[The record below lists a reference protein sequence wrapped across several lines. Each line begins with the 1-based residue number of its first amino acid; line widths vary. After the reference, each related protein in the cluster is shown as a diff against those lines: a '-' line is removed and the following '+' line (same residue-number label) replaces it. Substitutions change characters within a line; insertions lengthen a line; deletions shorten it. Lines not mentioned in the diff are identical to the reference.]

1 MAILAHLSN
10 PIPMTQLDSS
20 ITLSRIR
27 PPELPANFLSR
38 RHLFE
43 LIDGRAPGYTMVV
56 APAGYGKTSLI
67 AEWAKQSKK
76 KVIWYT
82 MSETDSSIGLAAY
95 LISAIRQEFPDFAP
109 DLEAK
114 TVTSIFQAIADLDE
128 DIVLVLDNVVDAF
141 TFQLN
146 VTQSYMDAIPD
157 NIHIFAIRRIM
168 PTVSLKRF
176 SSIGRLSVITAGDLI
191 FSKEEIKSL
200 LQVSGVETT
209 EKKLDKILQQT
220 HGWPSAV
227 GIIASGE
234 EIKYELE
241 VDDSL
246 VKNLVLGKFERLVKE
261 TQELLITMSSFE
273 VFDLDLAATIMQ
285 KPANEVNLNKLAA
298 EGVFLMLTA
307 GQKGTYIFNNTARE
321 VIDELARTD
330 SKKYRA
336 NQIAISEIFQLR
348 NQFSLA
354 VSHAIK
360 SGDSE
365 YLRKMFKPTLR
376 KLITRG
382 DGRNIL
388 SWSNYLPLDSTRNKV
403 FAELATIM
411 GHLASFDFER
421 TVQLIEE
428 MRITYKESPLS
439 PFIERINAS
448 ALAHVAFCRGRLSEF
463 DVQME
468 VIFREPM
475 TEPAIEQSDRLG
487 ILRILAARSFIFENS
502 TILNSIEAEVKDII
516 SDSSSPDDLFIWQTI
531 RAMKLFLEGEFL
543 QAFDAASLAEEIGQR
558 NEYAGFFGYTEV
570 IYIKARCHLEFCEA
584 EKATRELEKLA
595 KLAREWQQWPWVFMA
610 ESYLARVLMMKGKV
624 EEAFAVVR
632 DHRELASEF
641 KGEDGLS
648 LIIDINELA
657 LRFTVKDY
665 ERSSQILNRLP
676 KDLIFTHQYR
686 QALSAVS
693 KNEVKKKVVPEILNS
708 DSAREQIWKSLV
720 GCEANIE
727 QESLA
732 LDSLK
737 VGLDVGAR
745 VGAKE
750 TFLRQDPT
758 ILELIIRSASK
769 RPTVYL
775 EELARAAVQ
784 RMNTKNNQNAALT
797 QPLTKREI
805 DVLRSLATGKP
816 ITAIGKT
823 LHISHNTMKTHLRN
837 IYRKLSASGREEAVA
852 KAQTLFII

>member
-1 MAILAHLSN
+1 MSE
-10 PIPMTQLDSS
+10 LDSD

-38 RHLFE
+38 HHLFE
-43 LIDGRAPGYTMVV
+43 LIDDRAPGYTMVV

-76 KVIWYT
+76 KVVWYT
-82 MSETDSSIGLAAY
+82 MSDTDSSVGLAEY
-95 LISAIRQEFPDFAP
+95 LISAIRQEFPNFAP

-114 TVTSIFQAIADLDE
+114 TVTSIFQAIANLKE
-128 DIVLVLDNVVDAF
+128 DIVLVLDNVVDVF
-141 TFQLN
+141 TYQLN

-157 NIHIFAIRRIM
+157 NIHIFALRRIM

-176 SSIGRLSVITAGDLI
+176 SSIGRLSVITAGDLV
-191 FSKEEIKSL
+191 FSKDEIKSL
-200 LQVSGVETT
+200 LQVSGVDPN
-209 EKKLDKILQQT
+209 EKKLNQILQQT

-234 EIKYELE
+234 DSKFELE

-246 VKNLVLGKFERLVKE
+246 VKNLVLNKFEKLAKDTR
-261 TQELLITMSSFE
+261 ELLIAMSSFE
-273 VFDLDLAATIMQ
+273 VFDLDLASSIIQ

-298 EGVFLMLTA
+298 EGVFLMTAA
-307 GQKGTYIFNNTARE
+307 GQKSSYIFNNTARE
-321 VIDELARTD
+321 VIDEIARSD

-336 NQIAISEIFQLR
+336 NQIAVSELFQLR
-348 NQFSLA
+348 NQLNLA
-354 VSHAIK
+354 ISHAIK

-365 YLRKMFKPTLR
+365 YLRKMFKPALR

-388 SWSNYLPLDSTRNKV
+388 YWSNYLPLDNTRNRL

-411 GHLASFDFER
+411 GHLVSYEFDR
-421 TVQLIEE
+421 TIQLIKE
-428 MRITYKESPLS
+428 MRISYKDSPLS
-439 PFIERINAS
+439 PFIDRINAA

-463 DVQME
+463 DSQME

-475 TEPAIEQSDRLG
+475 PEPAIEQSDRLG
-487 ILRILAARSFIFENS
+487 VLRILGARSFIFEDS
-502 TILNSIEAEVKDII
+502 ATLNSIEAEVKEII
-516 SDSSSPDDLFIWQTI
+516 KDSNSPDDLFLWQTI
-531 RAMKLFLEGEFL
+531 RAMKLFLEGEYL
-543 QAFDAASLAEEIGQR
+543 QALDAASLSEEIGQR
-558 NEYAGFFGYTEV
+558 NEYAGFFGYTEA
-570 IYIKARCHLEFCEA
+570 IYIKARCYLEFCEA
-584 EKATRELEKLA
+584 AKANDELEKLA
-595 KLAREWQQWPWVFMA
+595 KLAREWQQWPWLFMA
-610 ESYLARVLMMKGKV
+610 ESYLARVLMMNGKV

-632 DHRELASEF
+632 NHRKLAAEF

-648 LIIDINELA
+648 LIIDINELF
-657 LRFTVKDY
+657 LRFWVKDY
-665 ERSSQILNRLP
+665 ERSTQILNRLP
-676 KDLIFTHQYR
+676 KDLIFTYQYR

-693 KNEVKKKVVPEILNS
+693 KNEVKKKTAPEILDS
-708 DSAREQIWKSLV
+708 DSAREKIWKSLV
-720 GCEANIE
+720 GCEANIS
-727 QESLA
+727 QETLA
-732 LDSLK
+732 MDSLK
-737 VGLDVGAR
+737 IGLDIGAR

-758 ILELIIRSASK
+758 ILEVIIRSASK

-775 EELARAAVQ
+775 EELARAAAA
-784 RMNTKNNQNAALT
+784 RMNNKNNQNAALT

-837 IYRKLSASGREEAVA
+837 IYRKLSASGREEAVV

>member
-1 MAILAHLSN
+1 MSE
-10 PIPMTQLDSS
+10 LDSD

-38 RHLFE
+38 HHLFE
-43 LIDGRAPGYTMVV
+43 LIDDRAPGYTMVV

-76 KVIWYT
+76 KVVWYT
-82 MSETDSSIGLAAY
+82 MSDTDSSVGLAEY
-95 LISAIRQEFPDFAP
+95 LISAIRQEFPNFAP

-114 TVTSIFQAIADLDE
+114 TVTSIFQAIANLKE
-128 DIVLVLDNVVDAF
+128 DIVLVLDNVVDVF
-141 TFQLN
+141 TYQLN

-157 NIHIFAIRRIM
+157 NIHIFALRRIM

-176 SSIGRLSVITAGDLI
+176 SSIGRLSVITAGDLV
-191 FSKEEIKSL
+191 FSKDEIKSL
-200 LQVSGVETT
+200 LQVSGVDSN
-209 EKKLDKILQQT
+209 EKKLNQILQQT

-234 EIKYELE
+234 DSKFELE

-246 VKNLVLGKFERLVKE
+246 VKNLVLNKFEKLAKE
-261 TQELLITMSSFE
+261 TRELLIAMSSFE
-273 VFDLDLAATIMQ
+273 VFDLDLASSIIQ

-298 EGVFLMLTA
+298 EGVFLMTAA
-307 GQKGTYIFNNTARE
+307 GQKSSYIFNNTARE
-321 VIDELARTD
+321 VIDEIARTD

-336 NQIAISEIFQLR
+336 NQIAVSELFQLR
-348 NQFSLA
+348 NQLNLA
-354 VSHAIK
+354 ISHAIK

-365 YLRKMFKPTLR
+365 YLRKMFKPALR

-388 SWSNYLPLDSTRNKV
+388 YWSNYLPLDNTRNIL

-411 GHLASFDFER
+411 GHLVSHEFDR
-421 TVQLIEE
+421 TIQLIEE
-428 MRITYKESPLS
+428 MRFSYKDSPLS
-439 PFIERINAS
+439 PFINRINAA

-463 DVQME
+463 DIQME
-468 VIFREPM
+468 VFFREPIP
-475 TEPAIEQSDRLG
+475 EPAIEQSDRLG
-487 ILRILAARSFIFENS
+487 VLRIFAARSFIFEDS
-502 TILNSIEAEVKDII
+502 TTLNSIEAEVKEII
-516 SDSSSPDDLFIWQTI
+516 KNSYSPDDLFIWQTI
-531 RAMKLFLEGEFL
+531 RAMKLFLEGEYL
-543 QAFDAASLAEEIGQR
+543 QALDAASLSEEIGER
-558 NEYAGFFGYTEV
+558 NEYAGFFGYTEA
-570 IYIKARCHLEFCEA
+570 IYIKARCYLEFCEA
-584 EKATRELEKLA
+584 GKANDELEKLA
-595 KLAREWQQWPWVFMA
+595 KLAREWQQWPWLFMA
-610 ESYLARVLMMKGKV
+610 ESYLARVLMMNGKV

-632 DHRELASEF
+632 DHRKLAAEF

-648 LIIDINELA
+648 LIIDINELF
-657 LRFTVKDY
+657 LRFWVKDY
-665 ERSSQILNRLP
+665 ERSTQILNRLP

-693 KNEVKKKVVPEILNS
+693 KNEVKKKTAPEILDS
-708 DSAREQIWKSLV
+708 DSAREKIWKSLV
-720 GCEANIE
+720 GCEANIS
-727 QESLA
+727 QETLA
-732 LDSLK
+732 MDSLK
-737 VGLDVGAR
+737 IGLDIGAR

-775 EELARAAVQ
+775 EELARAAAA
-784 RMNTKNNQNAALT
+784 RMNNKNNQNAALT

-837 IYRKLSASGREEAVA
+837 IYRKLSASGREEAVV

>member
-1 MAILAHLSN
+1 MSE
-10 PIPMTQLDSS
+10 LDSD

-38 RHLFE
+38 HHLFE
-43 LIDGRAPGYTMVV
+43 LIDDRAPGYTMVV

-76 KVIWYT
+76 KVVWYT
-82 MSETDSSIGLAAY
+82 MSDTDSSVGLAEY
-95 LISAIRQEFPDFAP
+95 LISAIRQEFPNFAP

-114 TVTSIFQAIADLDE
+114 TVTSIFQAIANLKE
-128 DIVLVLDNVVDAF
+128 DIVLVLDNVVDVF
-141 TFQLN
+141 TYQLN
-146 VTQSYMDAIPD
+146 VTQSYMDAIPE
-157 NIHIFAIRRIM
+157 NIHIFALRRIM

-176 SSIGRLSVITAGDLI
+176 SSIGRLSVITAGDLV
-191 FSKEEIKSL
+191 FSKDEIKSL
-200 LQVSGVETT
+200 LQVSGVDPN
-209 EKKLDKILQQT
+209 EKKLNQILQQT

-234 EIKYELE
+234 DSKFELE

-246 VKNLVLGKFERLVKE
+246 VKNLVLNKFEKLAKDTR
-261 TQELLITMSSFE
+261 ELLIAMSSFE
-273 VFDLDLAATIMQ
+273 VFDLDLASSIIQ
-285 KPANEVNLNKLAA
+285 KPANEFNLNKLAA
-298 EGVFLMLTA
+298 EGVFLMTAA
-307 GQKGTYIFNNTARE
+307 GQKSSYIFNNTARE
-321 VIDELARTD
+321 VIDEIARSD

-336 NQIAISEIFQLR
+336 NQIAVSELFQLR
-348 NQFSLA
+348 NQLNLA
-354 VSHAIK
+354 ISHAIK

-365 YLRKMFKPTLR
+365 YLRKMFKPALR

-388 SWSNYLPLDSTRNKV
+388 YWSNYLPLDNTRNRL
-403 FAELATIM
+403 FAEIATIM
-411 GHLASFDFER
+411 GHLVSYEFDR
-421 TVQLIEE
+421 TIQLIEK
-428 MRITYKESPLS
+428 MRFSYKDSPLS
-439 PFIERINAS
+439 PFIDRINAA

-463 DVQME
+463 DNQME

-475 TEPAIEQSDRLG
+475 TEPEIEQSDRLG
-487 ILRILAARSFIFENS
+487 ILRIFAARSFIFEDS
-502 TILNSIEAEVKDII
+502 ATLNSIEAEVREII
-516 SDSSSPDDLFIWQTI
+516 KASNLPDDLFVWQTI
-531 RAMKLFLEGEFL
+531 RAMKLFLEGEYL
-543 QAFDAASLAEEIGQR
+543 QALDAASLSEEIGEL
-558 NEYAGFFGYTEV
+558 NEYAGFYGYTEA
-570 IYIKARCHLEFCEA
+570 IYIKARCYLEFCEA
-584 EKATRELEKLA
+584 AKANDELEKLA

-610 ESYLARVLMMKGKV
+610 ESYLARILMMNGKV

-632 DHRELASEF
+632 DHRKLAAEF

-648 LIIDINELA
+648 LIIDINELF
-657 LRFTVKDY
+657 LRFWVKDY
-665 ERSSQILNRLP
+665 ERSAQILNRLP
-676 KDLIFTHQYR
+676 KDLIFTYQYR

-693 KNEVKKKVVPEILNS
+693 KNEVKKKTAPEILDS
-708 DSAREQIWKSLV
+708 DSAREKIWKSLV
-720 GCEANIE
+720 GCEANIS
-727 QESLA
+727 QETLA
-732 LDSLK
+732 MDSLK
-737 VGLDVGAR
+737 VGLDIGAR

-775 EELARAAVQ
+775 EELARAAAA
-784 RMNTKNNQNAALT
+784 RMNNKNNQNAALT

-837 IYRKLSASGREEAVA
+837 IYRKLSASGREEAVS

>member
-1 MAILAHLSN
+1 M
-10 PIPMTQLDSS
+10 PMTALDSD

-43 LIDGRAPGYTMVV
+43 LIDDQAPGYTMVV

-82 MSETDSSIGLAAY
+82 MSETDSAIGLATY
-95 LISAIRQEFPDFAP
+95 LISAIRQEFPNFAP

-114 TVTSIFQAIADLDE
+114 TVTSIFQAIGNLEE
-128 DIVLVLDNVVDAF
+128 DIVLVLDNVVDVF
-141 TFQLN
+141 TYQLN
-146 VTQSYMDAIPD
+146 ITQSYMDAIPD
-157 NIHIFAIRRIM
+157 NIHIFALRRIM

-176 SSIGRLSVITAGDLI
+176 SSIGRLSVITTGDLV
-191 FSKEEIKSL
+191 FSKDEIKSL
-200 LQVSGVETT
+200 LQISGVDAN
-209 EKKLDKILQQT
+209 EKRINQIAQQT

-234 EIKYELE
+234 DSKFDLE

-246 VKNLVLGKFERLVKE
+246 VKNLVSSKFEKLSKE
-261 TQELLITMSSFE
+261 TRELLIAMSSFE
-273 VFDLDLAATIMQ
+273 VFDLDLVTSIMQ
-285 KPANEVNLNKLAA
+285 KPANETNLNKLAA
-298 EGVFLMLTA
+298 EGVFLMLAA
-307 GQKGTYIFNNTARE
+307 GQKSSYIFNNSARE
-321 VIDELARTD
+321 VINEIALAD
-330 SKKYRA
+330 SKNYRK
-336 NQIAISEIFQLR
+336 NQIAISELFQFRDQSNL
-348 NQFSLA
+348 S

-360 SGDSE
+360 SGDSD
-365 YLRKMFKPTLR
+365 YLRQMFKPVMR
-376 KLITRG
+376 KLVQQS

-388 SWSNYLPLDSTRNKV
+388 YWSNYLPTDNTRNQL
-403 FAELATIM
+403 FSELAKIM
-411 GHLASFDFER
+411 GHLTSFEFDR
-421 TVQLIEE
+421 TIQLVEE
-428 MRITYKESPLS
+428 MRFTYKDSPLA
-439 PFIERINAS
+439 PFIERINAA
-448 ALAHVAFCRGRLSEF
+448 ALAHVAFCRGRLTEF
-463 DVQME
+463 DVQMAI
-468 VIFREPM
+468 IFSDQI

-487 ILRILAARSFIFENS
+487 ILRILAARSFIFEDS
-502 TILNSIEAEVKDII
+502 AALHSLEAEVQEII
-516 SDSSSPDDLFIWQTI
+516 KESKSPEDLFIWQTI
-531 RAMKLFLEGEFL
+531 RAMKLFLDGEYL
-543 QAFDAASLAEEIGQR
+543 QAFDAASLSEEIGQR
-558 NEYAGFFGYTEV
+558 NEYAGFFGYTEA
-570 IYIKARCHLEFCEA
+570 IYIKARCHLEFCE
-584 EKATRELEKLA
+584 EDKATEELKKLA

-610 ESYLARVLMMKGKV
+610 ESFMARSLMMNGKV

-632 DHRELASEF
+632 DHRQLASEF

-648 LIIDINELA
+648 LIIDINELF
-657 LRFTVKDY
+657 LRFWIKDY

-686 QALSAVS
+686 QALGAVS
-693 KNEVKKKVVPEILNS
+693 KNEVKKKVVPEILES
-708 DSAREQIWKSLV
+708 DTAREKIWKSLV
-720 GCEANIE
+720 GCEANIS
-727 QESLA
+727 QETLA
-732 LDSLK
+732 MDALK
-737 VGLDVGAR
+737 IGLDVGAR

-750 TFLRQDPT
+750 IFLRQDPT

-775 EELARAAVQ
+775 EELARAAAQ
-784 RMNTKNNQNAALT
+784 RMNAKNNQNAALT

-837 IYRKLSASGREEAVA
+837 IYRKLSASGREEAVV

>member
-1 MAILAHLSN
+1 MN
-10 PIPMTQLDSS
+10 QLDSS

-43 LIDGRAPGYTMVV
+43 LIDGQAPGYTMVV

-82 MSETDSSIGLAAY
+82 MSETDSAVGLATY

-114 TVTSIFQAIADLDE
+114 TVTSIFQAIANLKE
-128 DIVLVLDNVVDAF
+128 DIVLVLDNVVDVF
-141 TFQLN
+141 TYQLN

-157 NIHIFAIRRIM
+157 NIHIFALRRVM

-176 SSIGRLSVITAGDLI
+176 SSIGRLSVITAGDLV
-191 FSKEEIKSL
+191 FSKDEIKSL
-200 LQVSGVETT
+200 LQVSGVETN
-209 EKKLDKILQQT
+209 EKKLDQILLQT

-234 EIKYELE
+234 DSKFELE
-241 VDDSL
+241 VDDGL
-246 VKNLVLGKFERLVKE
+246 VKNLLLSKFEKLAKDTR
-261 TQELLITMSSFE
+261 ELLIAMSSFE
-273 VFDLDLAATIMQ
+273 VFDLDLAALIRQ

-307 GQKGTYIFNNTARE
+307 GQKGSYIFNNTARE
-321 VIDELARTD
+321 VIDEIARAD
-330 SKKYRA
+330 SKKYQQ
-336 NQIAISEIFQLR
+336 NQIVVSELFQLR
-348 NQFSLA
+348 NQLNLA
-354 VSHAIK
+354 ISHAIK

-365 YLRKMFKPTLR
+365 YLRKMFKPALR

-388 SWSNYLPLDSTRNKV
+388 YWSNYLPLDNTRNKL

-411 GHLASFDFER
+411 GHLVSYEFDR
-421 TVQLIEE
+421 TIQLIEE
-428 MRITYKESPLS
+428 MRFSYKDSPLS
-439 PFIERINAS
+439 PFIDRINAA
-448 ALAHVAFCRGRLSEF
+448 ALAHVAFWRGRLSEF
-463 DVQME
+463 DTQIE

-475 TEPAIEQSDRLG
+475 PEPAIEQSDRLG
-487 ILRILAARSFIFENS
+487 ILRILGARSFIFEDS
-502 TILNSIEAEVKDII
+502 ATLNSIEAEVREII
-516 SDSSSPDDLFIWQTI
+516 RDSNSPDDLFIWQTV
-531 RAMKLFLEGEFL
+531 RAMKLFLEGEYL
-543 QAFDAASLAEEIGQR
+543 QALDAASLSEEIGQR
-558 NEYAGFFGYTEV
+558 NEYAGFFGYTEA
-570 IYIKARCHLEFCEA
+570 IYIKARCYLEFCEV
-584 EKATRELEKLA
+584 EKATEELEKLA

-610 ESYLARVLMMKGKV
+610 ESYLARVLMTNGKV

-632 DHRELASEF
+632 DHRKLAAEF

-648 LIIDINELA
+648 LIIDINELF
-657 LRFTVKDY
+657 LRFWVKDY
-665 ERSSQILNRLP
+665 ERSTQILNRLP
-676 KDLIFTHQYR
+676 KDLIFTYQYR

-693 KNEVKKKVVPEILNS
+693 KNEVKKKTAPEILDS
-708 DSAREQIWKSLV
+708 DSAREKIWKSLV
-720 GCEANIE
+720 GCEANIS
-727 QESLA
+727 QETLA
-732 LDSLK
+732 MDSLK
-737 VGLDVGAR
+737 VGLDIGAR

-775 EELARAAVQ
+775 EELARAAAS
-784 RMNTKNNQNAALT
+784 RMNNKNNQNAALT